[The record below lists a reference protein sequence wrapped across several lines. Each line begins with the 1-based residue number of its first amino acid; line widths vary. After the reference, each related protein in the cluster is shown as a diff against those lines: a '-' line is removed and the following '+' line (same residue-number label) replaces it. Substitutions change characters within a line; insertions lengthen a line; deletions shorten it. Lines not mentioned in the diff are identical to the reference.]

1 MKEILNKRKGI
12 TLVALVITIIIL
24 LILAGISIL
33 ALTNQGLFK
42 NAQKAKKTTEEAQK
56 KETDLLEQYESELNK
71 YIENGRW
78 DGKVNK
84 PELMTGMS
92 AIKFTD
98 PTDSAEGA
106 VVDTTSS
113 DAEWYSYEDKKW
125 ANAKTEDGSMWVWI
139 PRYAYRIHKENG
151 VETQKFDIVFLVG
164 LTDNYYDENGKL
176 QTAQRQT
183 SENQTIVT
191 NGDTYTVHPAF
202 TNESS
207 INYANG
213 GWDKELAGIWVAK
226 FEAGYASGNN
236 RATVKASSVNYSEG
250 TAYVP
255 AVETGT
261 TTPTT
266 TTTA

>member
-42 NAQKAKKTTEEAQK
+42 NAQKAKETTEEAQR
-56 KETDLLEQYESELNK
+56 KETALLDQYESELNK
-71 YIENGRW
+71 YVENGRW

-113 DAEWYSYEDKKW
+113 DAEWYS
-125 ANAKTEDGSMWVWI
+125 
-139 PRYAYRIHKENG
+139 
-151 VETQKFDIVFLVG
+151 
-164 LTDNYYDENGKL
+164 
-176 QTAQRQT
+176 
-183 SENQTIVT
+183 
-191 NGDTYTVHPAF
+191 
-202 TNESS
+202 
-207 INYANG
+207 
-213 GWDKELAGIWVAK
+213 
-226 FEAGYASGNN
+226 
-236 RATVKASSVNYSEG
+236 
-250 TAYVP
+250 
-255 AVETGT
+255 
-261 TTPTT
+261 
-266 TTTA
+266 